1 VGVEV
6 YTYRNVRTEQVVVRP
21 SRSARLDSKPD
32 VWELIEQPPTEE
44 PEVKR
49 VEGERKKASPKGK
62 KSRSSSPRSTGRKT
76 SNR

>member
-49 VEGERKKASPKGK
+49 VEGERKKTPK